1 MAVTNINIFFK
12 IMYFWFLNRK
22 RRFSVSV
29 SEKFSGCVFFSKIVL
44 TPLGL
49 PKNVKKK
56 CIFWSKTTPKIFK
69 YFTWKSD
76 YFCLI
81 CKSVNFAQI
90 RVQIDSFEP
99 APNFLFGLQSS
110 ETWHQK
116 IKNYG
121 FQKGS
126 TWESKIFFGPS
137 SDFLLQKTKVVE
149 KFM

>member
-1 MAVTNINIFFK
+1 M
-12 IMYFWFLNRK
+12 

-29 SEKFSGCVFFSKIVL
+29 SEKFLGGVFFSKIVL

-49 PKNVKKK
+49 PKNVKKSVFFGQK
-56 CIFWSKTTPKIFK
+56 PPFLEPPKIFK

-90 RVQIDSFEP
+90 RVQIDSFEA
-99 APNFLFGLQSS
+99 APNVLFGPQSS

-137 SDFLLQKTKVVE
+137 SDFLLQKTKVVG